1 MSSTNKTTNYQLSQY
16 IGTDKPT
23 YLGDYNGDMNKIDA
37 AIKAAKDA
45 GSTAT
50 STASSAESKA
60 EAAQRTAGEASA
72 SADAAQKTADS
83 AKEIAQSA
91 QTTATGAAGNASS
104 ALSKAQTAEQ
114 NVTDITNKNIWTA
127 ASGIG
132 NKGVTNYVTG
142 DFHANYNEFSKLLN
156 IYGQMEVTPST
167 TVPSGTTLATLSQA
181 IMNKIGKLTQNRE
194 IQASLMFSD
203 ANGAS
208 IVTSFQLTT
217 AGEIKTPIP
226 LTNTHYIYI
235 QCMICTAQWT

>member
-50 STASSAESKA
+50 STAASAESKA
-60 EAAQRTAGEASA
+60 EAAQTTAGEAAA
-72 SADAAQKTADS
+72 SADAAQETADS

-104 ALSKAQTAEQ
+104 ALTKAQTAER
-114 NVTDITNKNIWTA
+114 NVADITNKNIWTA

-132 NKGVTNYVTG
+132 NKGITNYATG
-142 DFHANYNEFSKLLN
+142 DFNANYNEFSKLLN
-156 IYGQMEVTPST
+156 IYGEVAVTAGT
-167 TVPSGTTLATLSQA
+167 TVPSSTTLATLPQT
-181 IMNKIGKLTQNRE
+181 IMNKIGRLTQNRT
-194 IQASLMFSD
+194 INAALMFSSD
-203 ANGAS
+203 NGAAITTS
-208 IVTSFQLTT
+208 FELTTDGRIVTQ
-217 AGEIKTPIP
+217 IP

>member
-23 YLGDYNGDMNKIDA
+23 YLGDYNGDMRKIDA
-37 AIKAAKDA
+37 AIKEAKDA

-60 EAAQRTAGEASA
+60 EAAQSTAGEAAA
-72 SADAAQKTADS
+72 SADAAQQTADD
-83 AKEIAQSA
+83 AKTIAQSA
-91 QTTATGAAGNASS
+91 QTAATGAAGNASS
-104 ALSKAQTAEQ
+104 ALAKAQTAEQ

-132 NKGVTNYVTG
+132 NKGITNYVKG
-142 DFHANYNEFSKLLN
+142 DFDANYNEFVKLLN
-156 IYGQMEVTPST
+156 IYGEIEVTAST
-167 TVPSGTTLATLSQA
+167 TVPSGTTLATLPQS
-181 IMNKIGKLTQNRE
+181 IMRKIGQLTQNRT
-194 IQASLMFSD
+194 IHAALMFSAD
-203 ANGAS
+203 NGAS
-208 IVTSFQLTT
+208 IVTSLELTT

-235 QCMICTAQWT
+235 QCMICTAQWS

>member
-23 YLGDYNGDMNKIDA
+23 YLGDYNSDMKKIDA
-37 AIKAAKDA
+37 AIKEAKDA

-50 STASSAESKA
+50 STAASAESKA
-60 EAAQRTAGEASA
+60 EAAQATAGEAAA
-72 SADAAQKTADS
+72 SADAAQETANS

-104 ALSKAQTAEQ
+104 ALTKAQIAEQ
-114 NVTDITNKNIWTA
+114 NVADITNRNIWTA

-132 NKGVTNYVTG
+132 NKGVTNYANG
-142 DFHANYNEFSKLLN
+142 DFYANYNEFSKLLN
-156 IYGQMEVTPST
+156 VYGQIEVTAGT
-167 TVPSGTTLATLSQA
+167 TVPSATTLATLPQT
-181 IMNKIGKLTQNRE
+181 IMNKIGKLTQDRT
-194 IQASLMFSD
+194 IHAALMFSD
-203 ANGAS
+203 ANGAV
-208 IVTSFQLTT
+208 VTTSLTLT
-217 AGEIKTPIP
+217 SDGRIMTPIP

>member
-16 IGTDKPT
+16 IGSDKPT
-23 YLGDYNGDMNKIDA
+23 YLGDYNSDMQKIDT
-37 AIKAAKDA
+37 AIKEAKDS

-50 STASSAESKA
+50 STAASAESKA
-60 EAAQRTAGEASA
+60 EAAQATAGEASA
-72 SADAAQKTADS
+72 SADAAQQTADD
-83 AKEIAQSA
+83 AKTIAQSA

-104 ALSKAQTAEQ
+104 ALTKAQTAEQ
-114 NVTDITNKNIWTA
+114 SVSDITNKNIWTA

-132 NKGVTNYVTG
+132 NKGITNYATG
-142 DFHANYNEFSKLLN
+142 DLNANYNEFSKLLN
-156 IYGQMEVTPST
+156 IYGQMEVTAGT
-167 TVPSGTTLATLSQA
+167 TVPSGTTLGTLSQA
-181 IMNKIGKLTQNRE
+181 IMQKIGTLTQNRT
-194 IQASLMFSD
+194 IQAALMFSD

-217 AGEIKTPIP
+217 DGRIVTPIP